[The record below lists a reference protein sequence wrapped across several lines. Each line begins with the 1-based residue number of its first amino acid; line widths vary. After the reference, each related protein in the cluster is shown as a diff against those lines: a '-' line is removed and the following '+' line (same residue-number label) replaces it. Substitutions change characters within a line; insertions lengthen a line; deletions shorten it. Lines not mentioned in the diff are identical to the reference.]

1 METIEAYATVKFPSG
16 IIEITWFDEEEY
28 LKHISYV
35 GYSLRDA
42 IKQFK
47 ADMAEELPDIKF
59 KILTPQN

>member
-1 METIEAYATVKFPSG
+1 METIEAYATIKFPSG

-42 IKQFK
+42 IRQFK
-47 ADMAEELPDIKF
+47 ADMAEELPDTKIKV
-59 KILTPQN
+59 LTSQN